1 MGKRGRPRSARA
13 AGATVVYVKMRL
25 YPGEDDDLIA
35 FLQGIPKGLLAASI
49 KRALRDGVQGDTP
62 VAQGDELF
70 SLLDD
75 LVD

>member
-1 MGKRGRPRSARA
+1 VGKRGRPRSQRA
-13 AGATVVYVKMRL
+13 AAARIVYLKMRL

-35 FLQGIPKGLLAASI
+35 FVAGIPKGLLAASI
-49 KRALRDGVQGDTP
+49 KRALRDGVQGDAP
-62 VAQGDELF
+62 AVRNDELL

>member
-1 MGKRGRPRSARA
+1 MGKKGRPRSQRA
-13 AGATVVYVKMRL
+13 AAARIVYVKMRL

-35 FLQGIPKGLLAASI
+35 FLADIPRGLLAASI
-49 KRALRDGVQGDTP
+49 KRALRDGVQGDAP
-62 VAQGDELF
+62 GVRNEELL

>member
-1 MGKRGRPRSARA
+1 M
-13 AGATVVYVKMRL
+13 VVYVKMRL

-35 FLQGIPKGLLAASI
+35 FVHGIPRGLLAASI
-49 KRALRDGVQGDTP
+49 KRALREGIQADVPAKQGD
-62 VAQGDELF
+62 DLL